1 MKTKSLFIAAL
12 VLVSAVISA
21 VGKDEPTSKAGL
33 AIVPVKGSE
42 VFKVIYK
49 GENAGRV
56 KLNLYNAAN
65 EIVFSESL
73 SKVDGF
79 IRPLNFRGLAF
90 GEYTIELIDAYGKH
104 AEKIKYAPSRSIIRV
119 AKLDKE
125 GGKFLLAVA
134 NPKSNAITVKI
145 FNADDQLIHSEVKE
159 IKGDYAQVYTVKNAK
174 NVTFEVSDSVG
185 NVEVIRY

>member
-1 MKTKSLFIAAL
+1 MKTKSLFVAAL

-33 AIVPVKGSE
+33 AVVPVKGSE

-65 EIVFSESL
+65 EIVFSESI

-90 GEYTIELIDAYGKH
+90 GEYTIELIDAFGKH
-104 AEKIKYAPSRSIIRV
+104 AEKIKYAPSRSIVRV
-119 AKLDKE
+119 AKLDNE
-125 GGKFLLAVA
+125 GKFLLAVA
-134 NPKSNAITVKI
+134 NPRSNAITVKI

-159 IKGDYAQVYTVKNAK
+159 IKGDYAQVYTIKNVK
-174 NVTFEVSDSVG
+174 NVTFEISDSVG